1 MKNLPRPEGFEFD
14 ENLIKNDIFKMF
26 IAMPFDS

>member
-14 ENLIKNDIFKMF
+14 ENLIKNDVNNGSCHAI
-26 IAMPFDS
+26 